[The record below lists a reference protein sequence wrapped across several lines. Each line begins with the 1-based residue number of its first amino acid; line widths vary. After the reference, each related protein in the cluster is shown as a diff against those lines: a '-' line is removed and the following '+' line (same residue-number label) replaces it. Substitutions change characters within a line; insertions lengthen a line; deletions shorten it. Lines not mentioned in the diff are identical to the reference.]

1 MASKTTAP
9 ERVLASVEYN
19 AKIRG
24 VSDAELSLWARF
36 SGRTLERR
44 RKNPANITLGEL
56 DSIAKKMRVPVTKF
70 FEDA

>member
-24 VSDAELSLWARF
+24 VSDAEYFSHLASADSALYAQTGKSL
-36 SGRTLERR
+36 
-44 RKNPANITLGEL
+44 
-56 DSIAKKMRVPVTKF
+56 
-70 FEDA
+70 

>member
-24 VSDAELSLWARF
+24 VSDAEYFSHLASADSALYAQTGKSLCKNF
-36 SGRTLERR
+36 SVRHKTH
-44 RKNPANITLGEL
+44 L
-56 DSIAKKMRVPVTKF
+56 DFPT
-70 FEDA
+70 